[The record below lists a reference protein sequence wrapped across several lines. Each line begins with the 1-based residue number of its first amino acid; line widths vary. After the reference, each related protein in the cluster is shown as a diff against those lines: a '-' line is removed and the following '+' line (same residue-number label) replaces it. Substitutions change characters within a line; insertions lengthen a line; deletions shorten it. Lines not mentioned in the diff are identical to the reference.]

1 MISGLVFA
9 NCYLDQDTLA
19 EKTIRQI
26 NGVLEVHRTY
36 GVYDLVVKIQAAD
49 EEKLNRILRDIRS
62 TQGVQSVLTS
72 IVYRQEAGLGAA
84 IA

>member
-1 MISGLVFA
+1 MIAGLVFA
-9 NCYLDQDTLA
+9 NCYLDRDTLA
-19 EKTIRQI
+19 EKAIRQI

-49 EEKLNRILRDIRS
+49 EEKLNQVLRDIRS
-62 TQGVQSVLTS
+62 AQGVQSVLTS

-84 IA
+84 A